1 MSCTVYF
8 CVVQFS
14 YQHKNDWPV
23 YSLSRLYSAYSRVH
37 MTRRTPALYLIL
49 GDLNRRDHHRLD
61 GRVARAGRRALDRVD
76 DVLALDDLA
85 EDRVL

>member
-1 MSCTVYF
+1 MYSVFLCRTILFFPTSIKTIGRSTV
-8 CVVQFS
+8 
-14 YQHKNDWPV
+14 
-23 YSLSRLYSAYSRVH
+23 SRLYERATRVC
-37 MTRRTPALYLIL
+37 MTHTPLYLIL

>member
-1 MSCTVYF
+1 MYSVFLCRTILLPAY
-8 CVVQFS
+8 
-14 YQHKNDWPV
+14 KNDWPV